1 MPATMI
7 QVRKKGNFTL
17 PIEIRAKYG
26 VNEGDIFTLI
36 DMGDGSFML
45 TPRIS
50 QVNHLGDKVSEM
62 LNENKVTLDELLV
75 TLDEEREKYYQDH
88 YAKV

>member
-62 LNENKVTLDELLV
+62 LNENNVTLDELLV

>member
-62 LNENKVTLDELLV
+62 LNENNVTLDELLV

-88 YAKV
+88 YAKE